1 MLPFLHFRPIDA
13 SYARFMPNPPAE
25 NKVLPDLLWPIDAS
39 YCGQPMVQVTNLTNG
54 RSERSERF
62 EGEILWAAP
71 GKQKERVVQGAWL
84 TPEAVPSERERNG
97 HNGECKAEL
106 DCLSGDEETNFE
118 WRVLVTVG
126 GPENWKDKIAGGVH
140 ETVPV
145 LCMANQLDRATRFG
159 TRW

>member
-1 MLPFLHFRPIDA
+1 MLPI
-13 SYARFMPNPPAE
+13 ARFGQNQLTA
-25 NKVLPDLLWPIDAS
+25 NKGLSTQLRPDDDS
-39 YCGQPMVQVTNLTNG
+39 FRGQPMVQVTNLTAG

-62 EGEILWAAP
+62 EREILWAEP

-118 WRVLVTVG
+118 
-126 GPENWKDKIAGGVH
+126 
-140 ETVPV
+140 
-145 LCMANQLDRATRFG
+145 
-159 TRW
+159 